1 MLKEFVEKIEL
12 MALKSNLITLENG
25 RVMSAYTL
33 NPVKE
38 PEVECLRCHTLTAI
52 KDYANRDGGDSS
64 NMMVHVEDWNTV
76 RLIGDVFGRE
86 RQRECFVESKAY
98 DIKHQFNIS
107 IQLKQFIV
115 YIQSSFVQDEVTS
128 TILRVLGSVVQGRE
142 AEYTDD
148 GLTQRVT
155 ARAGVTRREVVDL
168 PNPVTLRPFRTFMDI
183 EQPASLFVLRLN
195 AGRDGEQPSVSL
207 TEADGGAWKNQA
219 IASIKEFFAGSG
231 MHVIG

>member
-25 RVMSAYTL
+25 RVMSAYPL

-52 KDYANRDGGDSS
+52 KDYIGSIDGNP
-64 NMMVHVEDWNTV
+64 NMMVHVKDWNTV
-76 RLIGDVFGRE
+76 RLIGQVFGHE
-86 RQRECFVESKAY
+86 RQRDCFVESKSY
-98 DIKHQFNIS
+98 DIEHLFDCS
-107 IQLKQFIV
+107 VRLEQFIV
-115 YIQSSFVQDEVTS
+115 YIQSSFVQDDT
-128 TILRVLGSVVQGRE
+128 TAAILKILGNVVQGKE
-142 AEYTDD
+142 AEYADD

-155 ARAGVTRREVVDL
+155 TRAGVTRREVVDL

-183 EQPASLFVLRLN
+183 EQPASLFVLRLK
-195 AGRDGEQPSVSL
+195 AGRDGEQPTVSL

-219 IASIKEFFAGSG
+219 IASIKEFFSG
-231 MHVIG
+231 PGLYVIG

>member
-1 MLKEFVEKIEL
+1 MLKEFVEKIESL
-12 MALKSNLITLENG
+12 ALKGKLITLENG
-25 RVMSAYTL
+25 RVMSAYPL

-38 PEVECLRCHTLTAI
+38 PEVACLHCHTLTAI
-52 KDYANRDGGDSS
+52 KDYIGSIDGNP
-64 NMMVHVEDWNTV
+64 NMMVHVEDWNAV
-76 RLIGDVFGRE
+76 RLTGQVFGRE
-86 RQRECFVESKAY
+86 RQRECFIESKAY

-107 IQLKQFIV
+107 IPLKQFIV

-195 AGRDGEQPSVSL
+195 AGRDGEQPTVSL
-207 TEADGGAWKNQA
+207 TEADGGAWKNQV

>member
-1 MLKEFVEKIEL
+1 M
-12 MALKSNLITLENG
+12 
-25 RVMSAYTL
+25 
-33 NPVKE
+33 
-38 PEVECLRCHTLTAI
+38 
-52 KDYANRDGGDSS
+52 
-64 NMMVHVEDWNTV
+64 
-76 RLIGDVFGRE
+76 
-86 RQRECFVESKAY
+86 
-98 DIKHQFNIS
+98 
-107 IQLKQFIV
+107 
-115 YIQSSFVQDEVTS
+115 
-128 TILRVLGSVVQGRE
+128 LGSVVQGRE

-195 AGRDGEQPSVSL
+195 AGQDGEQPTVSL
-207 TEADGGAWKNQA
+207 TEADGGAWKNQV

>member
-1 MLKEFVEKIEL
+1 MLKEFIEKIES

-25 RVMSAYTL
+25 RVMSAYPL

-52 KDYANRDGGDSS
+52 KDYIGSFDGNP
-64 NMMVHVEDWNTV
+64 NMMVHVKDWNTV
-76 RLIGDVFGRE
+76 RLIGQVFGHE
-86 RQRECFVESKAY
+86 RQRDCFVESKSY
-98 DIKHQFNIS
+98 DIEHLFDCPVR
-107 IQLKQFIV
+107 LEQFIV
-115 YIQSSFVQDEVTS
+115 YIQSSFVQDDT
-128 TILRVLGSVVQGRE
+128 TAAILKILGNVVQGKE
-142 AEYTDD
+142 AEYADD

-155 ARAGVTRREVVDL
+155 TRAGVTRREVVDL

-183 EQPASLFVLRLN
+183 EQPASLFVLRLK

-231 MHVIG
+231 MYVIG

>member
-1 MLKEFVEKIEL
+1 MLKEFIEKIES
-12 MALKSNLITLENG
+12 MALKSNLMTLENG
-25 RVMSAYTL
+25 RVMSAYPL

-52 KDYANRDGGDSS
+52 KDYANKCNNNRL
-64 NMMVHVEDWNTV
+64 MMVHVEDWNTV
-76 RLIGDVFGRE
+76 RLVGDVFGRE
-86 RQRECFVESKAY
+86 KQRDCFIESKAY

-107 IQLKQFIV
+107 MPLEQFIV
-115 YIQSSFVQDEVTS
+115 YIQSSFVQDDVTS
-128 TILRVLGSVVQGRE
+128 AILRVLGSVVQGKE
-142 AEYTDD
+142 AEYADD

-183 EQPASLFVLRLN
+183 EQPASLFVLRLK

-219 IASIKEFFAGSG
+219 IASIKELFAGSG

>member
-1 MLKEFVEKIEL
+1 MLKEFIEKIES

-25 RVMSAYTL
+25 RVMSAYPL

-38 PEVECLRCHTLTAI
+38 PEVACLHCHTLSAI
-52 KDYANRDGGDSS
+52 KDYIGSFDGNP
-64 NMMVHVEDWNTV
+64 NMMVHVEDWNAV
-76 RLIGDVFGRE
+76 RLTGPVFGRE
-86 RQRECFVESKAY
+86 RQRECFIESKAY

-107 IQLKQFIV
+107 ISLKQFIV
-115 YIQSSFVQDEVTS
+115 YIQSSFVQDDT
-128 TILRVLGSVVQGRE
+128 TAAILKILGNVVQGKE
-142 AEYTDD
+142 AEYADD

-155 ARAGVTRREVVDL
+155 TRAGVTRREMVDL
-168 PNPVTLRPFRTFMDI
+168 PNPVNLRPFRTFMDI

-195 AGRDGEQPSVSL
+195 AGRDGEQPTVSL

-231 MHVIG
+231 LYVIG

>member
-1 MLKEFVEKIEL
+1 MKEFIEKIES

-25 RVMSAYTL
+25 RVMSAYPL

-38 PEVECLRCHTLTAI
+38 PEVACLHCHTLSAI
-52 KDYANRDGGDSS
+52 KDYIGSFDGNP
-64 NMMVHVEDWNTV
+64 NMMVHVEDWNAV
-76 RLIGDVFGRE
+76 RLTGPVFGHE
-86 RQRECFVESKAY
+86 RQRECFIESKAY

-107 IQLKQFIV
+107 IPLKQFIV
-115 YIQSSFVQDEVTS
+115 YIQSSFVQDDT
-128 TILRVLGSVVQGRE
+128 TAAILKILGNVVQGKE
-142 AEYTDD
+142 AEYADD

-155 ARAGVTRREVVDL
+155 TRAGVTRREMVDL

-219 IASIKEFFAGSG
+219 IASIKEFFTGTR
-231 MHVIG
+231 MYVIG

>member
-25 RVMSAYTL
+25 RVMSAYPL

-52 KDYANRDGGDSS
+52 KDYIGSFDGNP
-64 NMMVHVEDWNTV
+64 NMMIHVEDWNTV
-76 RLIGDVFGRE
+76 RLVGDAFGRE

-107 IQLKQFIV
+107 IPLKQFIV

-231 MHVIG
+231 MYVIG

>member
-1 MLKEFVEKIEL
+1 MLKEFVEKIESL
-12 MALKSNLITLENG
+12 ALKGKLITLDDG
-25 RVMSAYTL
+25 RVMSAYPL

-52 KDYANRDGGDSS
+52 KDYIGSSDGNP

-76 RLIGDVFGRE
+76 RLTGQVFGRE
-86 RQRECFVESKAY
+86 KQRDCFIESKAY

-107 IQLKQFIV
+107 MPLEQFIV
-115 YIQSSFVQDEVTS
+115 YIQSSFVQDDT
-128 TILRVLGSVVQGRE
+128 TAAILKILGNVVQGKE
-142 AEYTDD
+142 AEYADD

-183 EQPASLFVLRLN
+183 KQPASLFVLRLK

-231 MHVIG
+231 LYVIG